1 MGEEEGKLPISNKT
15 ASIEHSFFCPLHDTT
30 GERLKNKNVKITCM
44 HVANSNSGEQSR
56 LCGSLRSRGGKR
68 GGKALQL
75 CHNLRA
81 CVALSGPGVLAKEVE
96 EEEIPFRSQ
105 FASAFVIFP
114 LRTV

>member
-1 MGEEEGKLPISNKT
+1 MGEEEGKLPISNKS
-15 ASIEHSFFCPLHDTT
+15 ASIEHSFFHDTT
-30 GERLKNKNVKITCM
+30 GERLKNKNAKINCR
-44 HVANSNSGEQSR
+44 HVANSNSREQSR
-56 LCGSLRSRGGKR
+56 LCGGLRSRGGKR

-114 LRTV
+114 LRTE